1 MPHFAIL
8 ERSCACF
15 YPAFNELKRT
25 KSYACSTHYVAVI
38 GGNIMKNIKL
48 LLWLPFVGM
57 LLFLPLA
64 NRVEPYILGLPFLL
78 FWIVAWMVL
87 SSIILTVIYR
97 FDPDNKGDDAE

>member
-1 MPHFAIL
+1 
-8 ERSCACF
+8 
-15 YPAFNELKRT
+15 
-25 KSYACSTHYVAVI
+25 
-38 GGNIMKNIKL
+38 MKNIKL

-57 LLFLPLA
+57 LFFLPLA

-87 SSIILTVIYR
+87 SSIILTVIYQ